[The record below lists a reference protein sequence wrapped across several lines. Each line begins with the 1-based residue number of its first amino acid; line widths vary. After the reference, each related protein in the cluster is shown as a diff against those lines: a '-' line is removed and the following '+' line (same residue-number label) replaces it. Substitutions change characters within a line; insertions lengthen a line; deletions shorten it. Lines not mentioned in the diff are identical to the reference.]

1 MNPNAWG
8 FLCYNGYMTVV
19 MRLKKRFYFVAARYF
34 RFFANFALRRWK
46 PRVIAVT
53 GSAGKTTM
61 LHMVEF
67 ELGDRAHYSHDANSA
82 FGIAFDL
89 LGMDGVRGSK
99 WRWVKLIFQ
108 APVRSLY
115 YKRTGEFYVVEID
128 GERPRETEFLATWLK
143 PEVTLWVSLGLSH
156 AVQFEQEVKE
166 GKFATLD
173 EAIAHEFATLP
184 ANTTKQVYIDADNDL
199 MRQATKDIQAKVII
213 FSRNDLKRY
222 NVYPTR
228 TDFIFESAS
237 FHFAQPQPKDLAI
250 QLLMLE
256 RLVEYLGVPLKTDFA
271 SMPVPPGRSSYFP
284 GKNGL
289 KIIDSSYNAHL
300 ISVESILEMVK
311 NLHAGHKWLII
322 GDIVDQGSLEGEEH
336 LKLADLIAAAQP
348 EMVILVGRRTKK
360 YTAPR
365 LRELG
370 IDTRTTLDPHKALKF
385 IESNTSGDETL
396 IFKGSQYLEWIIEQ
410 LLENPEDAAKLPRR
424 EKAAVRR
431 RAKRGLV

>member
-1 MNPNAWG
+1 M
-8 FLCYNGYMTVV
+8 CYNGYMTVV

-34 RFFANFALRRWK
+34 RFFANFALKRWR

-67 ELGDRAHYSHDANSA
+67 ELGDKAHYSHDANSA

-89 LGMDGVRGSK
+89 LGMDGIRGSK
-99 WRWVKLIFQ
+99 LRWIKLIFQ
-108 APVRSLY
+108 APVRALY
-115 YKRTGEFYVVEID
+115 YKHKGEFYVVEID

-156 AVQFEQEVKE
+156 AVQFEQEVQA
-166 GKFATLD
+166 GKFASLD

-184 ANTTKQVYIDADNDL
+184 ANTTKQVYIDADSEL
-199 MRQATKDIQAKVII
+199 MRAATKGIKAKVTAL
-213 FSRNDLKRY
+213 SRSALKRY

-228 TDFIFESAS
+228 TDFIFDSAS

-256 RLVEYLGVPLKTDFA
+256 KLVEYLQIPLKTDF
-271 SMPVPPGRSSYFP
+271 SNMPVPPGRSSYFP

-289 KIIDSSYNAHL
+289 NIIDSSYNAHL
-300 ISVESILEMVK
+300 ISVESILEMAK

-336 LKLADLIAAAQP
+336 RKLADLMASVNP
-348 EMVILVGRRTKK
+348 EMVILVGRRTKE

-370 IDTRTTLDPHKALKF
+370 IETRTTLDPHKALKF
-385 IESNTSGDETL
+385 IESHATGEETL

-410 LLENPEDAAKLPRR
+410 LLENPEDAKKLPRR

-431 RAKRGLV
+431 RARRGLN